1 MSVSVSFQDLI
12 IATLKADPTVSSLVG
27 ARVYDGPPASP
38 TFPYISLG
46 AMDFRTADADCIA
59 AREETIQIDCWTR
72 ANGRKWPCKQILD
85 AVVNAMRE
93 QSETLSDGVLVGL
106 NIELIRVMNDPDG
119 ITTHGVVQVAGLI
132 DEDWENG

>member
-1 MSVSVSFQDLI
+1 MSVSVSFQELI
-12 IATLKADPTVSSLVG
+12 IATLKADPAVSSLVG
-27 ARVYDGPPASP
+27 TRVYDGPPKNP

-46 AMDFRTADADCIA
+46 AMDFRTDDADCIV

-72 ANGRKWPCKQILD
+72 NNGRKWPCKQIVD

-106 NIELIRVMNDPDG
+106 SIELIRVMNDPDG
-119 ITTHGVVQVAGLI
+119 ITVHGVVQVTGLI
-132 DEDWENG
+132 DEGVQ